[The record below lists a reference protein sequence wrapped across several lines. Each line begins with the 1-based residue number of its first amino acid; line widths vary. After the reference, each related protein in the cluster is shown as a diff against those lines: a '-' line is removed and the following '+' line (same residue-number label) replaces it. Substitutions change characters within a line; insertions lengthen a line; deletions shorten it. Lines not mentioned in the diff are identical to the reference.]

1 MHKILITAAAAA
13 LTSVLV
19 GGALLAVQGESALAR
34 PAMSAETATSLDSN
48 GGFDL
53 QSHRG
58 GRGEHS
64 EESLAAFTASL
75 ELGVSTLEL
84 DTHLTRDD
92 RIVVWHD
99 DVLTESKCRDTDA
112 AFRDDPDYPYAGHR
126 VRELTLAQIQML
138 DCGYQQLP
146 GYPEQQNVPENVI
159 AELADVFALLELHR
173 ADTVQLNIETKI
185 EVPGPTGADE
195 MAALT
200 RAVVASIA
208 ASGRA
213 DRVTVQS
220 FDWASLN
227 LVRQI
232 APELR
237 LVALTQGDDWLEVG
251 QPGASV
257 HLGGIDIDD
266 YDGSVARAAAAAG
279 YDALSPIFETVTP
292 KLVADAH
299 AAGLPVIPWT
309 VSETA
314 LMHTLIDMGVDGIIT
329 DYPTR
334 LRAVLAERG
343 ASLPISYPA
352 A

>member
-1 MHKILITAAAAA
+1 MRKILIIAAAAA
-13 LTSVLV
+13 LSTVLV
-19 GGALLAVQGESALAR
+19 GGAVVAVQGESALAE
-34 PAMSAETATSLDSN
+34 PAQAAAPLDEAAA
-48 GGFDL
+48 FDL

-58 GRGEHS
+58 GRGEHT
-64 EESLAAFTASL
+64 EESLSAFAASL
-75 ELGVSTLEL
+75 SRGVSTLEL

-92 RIVVWHD
+92 AVVVWHD
-99 DVLTESKCRDTDA
+99 DVLSTNKCRDTDA
-112 AFRDDPDYPYAGHR
+112 AFPGDPAFPYAGSR
-126 VRELTLAQIQML
+126 VRELTLDQIQTL

-146 GYPEQQNVPENVI
+146 GYPAQQNVPGNTI
-159 AELADVFALLELHR
+159 AELADVFALVDAHR

-185 EVPGPTGADE
+185 ETPSDHAE

-200 RAVVASIA
+200 RAVVAEVE

-237 LVALTQGDDWLEVG
+237 LVALAQDDDWLEVG
-251 QPGASV
+251 QPGASA

-292 KLVADAH
+292 ELVADAH

-309 VSETA
+309 VSEAA
-314 LMHTLIDMGVDGIIT
+314 LMHTLIDLGVDGIIT

-343 ASLPISYPA
+343 LSLPTAYPA
-352 A
+352 L

>member
-1 MHKILITAAAAA
+1 MRKIVIIAAAAA
-13 LTSVLV
+13 LSTVLV
-19 GGALLAVQGESALAR
+19 GGAVVAAQGEPAPAAQTPRATQLA
-34 PAMSAETATSLDSN
+34 E
-48 GGFDL
+48 FDL

-64 EESLAAFTASL
+64 EESLAAFAASL

-92 RIVVWHD
+92 AVVVWHD
-99 DVLTESKCRDTDA
+99 DVLTATKCRDTDA
-112 AFRDDPDYPYAGHR
+112 AFRGDPQFPYAGSR
-126 VRELTLAQIQML
+126 VRELTLEQIQTL

-146 GYPEQQNVPENVI
+146 GYPEQQNVPGNTI
-159 AELADVFALLELHR
+159 AELADVFALVDVHQ

-185 EVPGPTGADE
+185 ETPGPAGADE
-195 MAALT
+195 MKALT
-200 RAVVASIA
+200 RAVVASIE

-227 LVRQI
+227 LVRDI
-232 APELR
+232 APKLR
-237 LVALTQGDDWLEVG
+237 LVALAQDDDWLGVG
-251 QPGASV
+251 RPGTSV

-266 YDGSVARAAAAAG
+266 YDGSVARAAAAQG

-292 KLVADAH
+292 ELVAAAH

-314 LMHTLIDMGVDGIIT
+314 LMHTLIDLGVDGIST

-334 LRAVLAERG
+334 LRAVLTERG
-343 ASLPISYPA
+343 LALPTAYPKL
-352 A
+352 

>member
-1 MHKILITAAAAA
+1 MRKILIIAAAAA
-13 LTSVLV
+13 LSTVLV
-19 GGALLAVQGESALAR
+19 GGAVVAVQGESALAE
-34 PAMSAETATSLDSN
+34 PAPATAPLDQAAA
-48 GGFDL
+48 FDL

-58 GRGEHS
+58 GRGEHT
-64 EESLAAFTASL
+64 EESLAAFAASL
-75 ELGVSTLEL
+75 SSGVSTLEL

-92 RIVVWHD
+92 AVVVWHD

-112 AFRDDPDYPYAGHR
+112 AFRNDPAFPYAGSR
-126 VRELTLAQIQML
+126 VRELTLAQIQTL

-146 GYPEQQNVPENVI
+146 GYPEQRNVPGTTI
-159 AELADVFALLELHR
+159 AELADVFALVEAHR

-185 EVPGPTGADE
+185 ETPGPTGANE

-200 RAVVASIA
+200 RAVVAEIA
-208 ASGRA
+208 ASGHA
-213 DRVTVQS
+213 DRVTLQS

-237 LVALTQGDDWLEVG
+237 LVALAQGDDWLELD

-266 YDGSVARAAAAAG
+266 YDGSVANAAAAAG
-279 YDALSPIFETVTP
+279 YDALSPIFDTVTP
-292 KLVADAH
+292 ELVADAH

-309 VSETA
+309 VSEAA
-314 LMHTLIDMGVDGIIT
+314 LMHTLIDLGVDGIIT

-334 LRAVLAERG
+334 LRAVLGERG
-343 ASLPISYPA
+343 LSLPTAYPA
-352 A
+352 L

>member
-1 MHKILITAAAAA
+1 MRRILIIAAAAA
-13 LTSVLV
+13 LSTVLV
-19 GGALLAVQGESALAR
+19 GGAVVAVQAESALAE
-34 PAMSAETATSLDSN
+34 PARAAAPLDTAAA
-48 GGFDL
+48 FDL

-58 GRGEHS
+58 GRGEHT
-64 EESLAAFTASL
+64 EESLAAFAASL
-75 ELGVSTLEL
+75 SLGVSTLEL

-92 RIVVWHD
+92 AVVVWHD
-99 DVLTESKCRDTDA
+99 DVLTASKCRDTAA
-112 AFRDDPDYPYAGHR
+112 AFPGDKAFPYAGSR
-126 VRELTLAQIQML
+126 VRDLTLAQIHTL
-138 DCGYQQLP
+138 DCGYQLLP
-146 GYPEQQNVPENVI
+146 GYPEQQNVPGNTI
-159 AELADVFALLELHR
+159 AELVDVFALVEAHR
-173 ADTVQLNIETKI
+173 AHTVQLNIETKI
-185 EVPGPTGADE
+185 ETPSDHDE

-200 RAVVASIA
+200 RAVVADIE

-237 LVALTQGDDWLEVG
+237 LIALAQDDDWLEVA
-251 QPGASV
+251 QPGASA
-257 HLGGIDIDD
+257 HLGGLDIDD
-266 YDGSVARAAAAAG
+266 FDGSVARAAAAAG
-279 YDALSPIFETVTP
+279 YDALSPVFETVTP
-292 KLVADAH
+292 ELIADAH
-299 AAGLPVIPWT
+299 AARLPVIPWT

-314 LMHTLIDMGVDGIIT
+314 LMHTLIDLGVDGIIT

-343 ASLPISYPA
+343 LSLPTAYPA

>member
-1 MHKILITAAAAA
+1 MRKILIIAAAAA
-13 LTSVLV
+13 LSAALV
-19 GGALLAVQGESALAR
+19 GGAVVAVQGESALAE
-34 PAMSAETATSLDSN
+34 PAQAAAPLNESAK
-48 GGFDL
+48 FDL

-58 GRGEHS
+58 GRGEHT
-64 EESLAAFTASL
+64 EGSLAAFAASL

-92 RIVVWHD
+92 AVVVWHD

-112 AFRDDPDYPYAGHR
+112 AFRNDPAFPYAGSR
-126 VRELTLAQIQML
+126 VRELTIAQIQTL

-146 GYPEQQNVPENVI
+146 GYPEQQNVPGTTI
-159 AELADVFALLELHR
+159 AELVDVFALVDAHR
-173 ADTVQLNIETKI
+173 AETVQLNIETKI
-185 EVPGPTGADE
+185 ETPGDQAE

-200 RAVVASIA
+200 RAVVAEIE

-213 DRVTVQS
+213 DRVTLQS

-237 LVALTQGDDWLEVG
+237 LVALAQGDDWLDVG

-266 YDGSVARAAAAAG
+266 YEGSVALAAAAAG

-292 KLVADAH
+292 ELVVEAH

-309 VSETA
+309 VSEAA
-314 LMHTLIDMGVDGIIT
+314 LMHTLIDLGVDGIIT

-343 ASLPISYPA
+343 LSLPTAYPA
-352 A
+352 V

>member
-1 MHKILITAAAAA
+1 MRKILIIAAGVA
-13 LTSVLV
+13 LSTVLA
-19 GGALLAVQGESALAR
+19 GGAVMAVQGESALAE
-34 PAMSAETATSLDSN
+34 PVQAAAPLEETAA
-48 GGFDL
+48 FDL

-58 GRGEHS
+58 GRGEHT
-64 EESLAAFTASL
+64 EESLVAFAASL

-92 RIVVWHD
+92 RVVVWHD
-99 DVLTESKCRDTDA
+99 DVLTASKCRDTDA
-112 AFRDDPDYPYAGHR
+112 AFRNDPDYPYAGTR
-126 VRELTLAQIQML
+126 VRELTLAQIQTL

-146 GYPEQQNVPENVI
+146 EYPEQQNVPGNTI
-159 AELADVFALLELHR
+159 TELADVFVLVDAHR
-173 ADTVQLNIETKI
+173 ADSVQLNIETKI
-185 EVPGPTGADE
+185 ETPGPRDE
-195 MAALT
+195 NEMVALT
-200 RAVVASIA
+200 RAVIA
-208 ASGRA
+208 EIEASGRA

-232 APELR
+232 APKLR
-237 LVALTQGDDWLEVG
+237 LVALAQGDDWLEVG
-251 QPGASV
+251 QPGGSV
-257 HLGGIDIDD
+257 HLGGIDIDA
-266 YDGSVARAAAAAG
+266 YDGSVARAAAAQG

-292 KLVADAH
+292 ELIAEAH

-314 LMHTLIDMGVDGIIT
+314 LMHTLMDMGVDGIIT

-343 ASLPISYPA
+343 LGLPTAYPA

>member
-1 MHKILITAAAAA
+1 MRKIVIIAAAAA
-13 LTSVLV
+13 LSTVLV
-19 GGALLAVQGESALAR
+19 GGAVAAAQGESTPTAQTPSATQLA
-34 PAMSAETATSLDSN
+34 A
-48 GGFDL
+48 FDL

-58 GRGEHS
+58 GRGEHT
-64 EESLAAFTASL
+64 EESLVAFAASL
-75 ELGVSTLEL
+75 QLGVSTLEL

-92 RIVVWHD
+92 AVVVWHD
-99 DVLTESKCRDTDA
+99 DVLTATKCRDTAA
-112 AFRDDPDYPYAGHR
+112 AFRGDPQFPYAGSR
-126 VRELTLAQIQML
+126 VRALTLAQIQTL

-146 GYPEQQNVPENVI
+146 GYPEQQNVTGNTI
-159 AELADVFALLELHR
+159 AELADVFALVEAHK
-173 ADTVQLNIETKI
+173 ADAVQLNIETKI
-185 EVPGPTGADE
+185 EDPSDHDE

-200 RAVVASIA
+200 RAVVAEIEP
-208 ASGRA
+208 SGRS

-237 LVALTQGDDWLEVG
+237 LVALAQDEDWLEVG
-251 QPGASV
+251 RPGASV

-266 YDGSVARAAAAAG
+266 YDGSVARAAAAQG

-292 KLVADAH
+292 ELVAEAH
-299 AAGLPVIPWT
+299 SAGLPVIPWT

-314 LMHTLIDMGVDGIIT
+314 LMHTLIDLGVDGIIT

-334 LRAVLAERG
+334 LRAVLTERG
-343 ASLPISYPA
+343 LSLPTAYPA
-352 A
+352 L

>member
-1 MHKILITAAAAA
+1 MRKILIIAAAAA
-13 LTSVLV
+13 LSTVLA
-19 GGALLAVQGESALAR
+19 GGAAAAVQGESALAE
-34 PAMSAETATSLDSN
+34 PAQAAVPLDEAVA
-48 GGFDL
+48 FDL

-58 GRGEHS
+58 GRGEHT
-64 EESLAAFTASL
+64 EESLAAFAASL

-84 DTHLTRDD
+84 DTHLTRDAAV
-92 RIVVWHD
+92 VVWHD
-99 DVLTESKCRDTDA
+99 DVLTESKCRDTAA
-112 AFRDDPDYPYAGHR
+112 AFRNDPAFPYAGSR
-126 VRELTLAQIQML
+126 VRELTLAQIQTL

-146 GYPEQQNVPENVI
+146 GYPEQQNVPGNTIV
-159 AELADVFALLELHR
+159 ELADVFALVEAHR

-185 EVPGPTGADE
+185 ETPSDHDE

-200 RAVVASIA
+200 RAVVSEIGAS
-208 ASGRA
+208 ASA
-213 DRVTVQS
+213 DWVTVQS

-232 APELR
+232 APDLR
-237 LVALTQGDDWLEVG
+237 LVALAQDDDWLEVG

-266 YDGSVARAAAAAG
+266 YDGSVARAAASAG
-279 YDALSPIFETVTP
+279 YDALSPVFETVTP
-292 KLVADAH
+292 ELIAEAH

-314 LMHTLIDMGVDGIIT
+314 LMHTLIDLGVDGIIT

-343 ASLPISYPA
+343 LSQPTAYPA
-352 A
+352 P

>member
-1 MHKILITAAAAA
+1 MRKILIIAAAAA
-13 LTSVLV
+13 LSTVLV
-19 GGALLAVQGESALAR
+19 GGAVIAVQGESALAE
-34 PAMSAETATSLDSN
+34 PAQAAAPLDEAVA
-48 GGFDL
+48 FDL

-58 GRGEHS
+58 GRGEHT
-64 EESLAAFTASL
+64 EESLTAFTASL

-92 RIVVWHD
+92 AVVVWHD

-112 AFRDDPDYPYAGHR
+112 AFRGDPDFPYAGTR
-126 VRELTLAQIQML
+126 VRELTLAQIQTL

-146 GYPEQQNVPENVI
+146 GYPEQQNVAGTTI
-159 AELADVFALLELHR
+159 AELADVFALVEARR
-173 ADTVQLNIETKI
+173 ADSVQLNIETKI
-185 EVPGPTGADE
+185 ETPGPTGENE

-200 RAVVASIA
+200 RAVVAEIA

-213 DRVTVQS
+213 DRITVQS

-237 LVALTQGDDWLEVG
+237 LVALAQGDDWLELG

-257 HLGGIDIDD
+257 HLGGVDIDD
-266 YDGSVARAAAAAG
+266 YDGSVARAAAAQG
-279 YDALSPIFETVTP
+279 YDALSPTFKTVTSE
-292 KLVADAH
+292 LVADAH

-314 LMHTLIDMGVDGIIT
+314 LMHTLIDLGVDGIIT

-343 ASLPISYPA
+343 LSLPSAYPA
-352 A
+352 L

>member
-1 MHKILITAAAAA
+1 MRKILIIAAAAA
-13 LTSVLV
+13 LSTVLV
-19 GGALLAVQGESALAR
+19 GGAVVAVQGESALAE
-34 PAMSAETATSLDSN
+34 PAGAAAALDAAVA
-48 GGFDL
+48 FDL

-58 GRGEHS
+58 GRGEHT
-64 EESLAAFTASL
+64 EESLVAFAASL

-92 RIVVWHD
+92 AVVVWHD

-112 AFRDDPDYPYAGHR
+112 VFPNDPAFPYAGSR
-126 VRELTLAQIQML
+126 VRELTLAQIQTL

-146 GYPEQQNVPENVI
+146 GYPEQQHVPRSTI
-159 AELADVFALLELHR
+159 AELADVFALVDAHR

-185 EVPGPTGADE
+185 ETPGDQVQ

-200 RAVVASIA
+200 RAVIA
-208 ASGRA
+208 EIEASGRA

-227 LVRQI
+227 LVRRISPQ
-232 APELR
+232 LR
-237 LVALTQGDDWLEVG
+237 LVALAQDDDWLEVG

-279 YDALSPIFETVTP
+279 YDVLSPVFETVTP
-292 KLVADAH
+292 ELLADAH

-314 LMHTLIDMGVDGIIT
+314 LMHTLIEMGVDGIIT

-343 ASLPISYPA
+343 LSLPTAYPA
-352 A
+352 L